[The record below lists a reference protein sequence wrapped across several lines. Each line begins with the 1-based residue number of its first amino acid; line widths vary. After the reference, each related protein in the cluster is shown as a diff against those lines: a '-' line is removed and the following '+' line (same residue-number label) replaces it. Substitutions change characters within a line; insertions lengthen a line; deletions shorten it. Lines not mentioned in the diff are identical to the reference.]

1 VTSLEDLG
9 FSRFFSAQF
18 EQFRRSSLVPARIA
32 AQHRGGYQLVG
43 CQAAT
48 GDLSGRLR
56 HDLEGIARPAVG
68 DWVVVADDPERA
80 VIHHLLARK
89 TVMTR
94 RAADSET
101 ASQIIA
107 ANVDLYGIVTS
118 ANRDLNPRRIERYL
132 TAVWDSGAQPV
143 VVLNKVDLIEHV
155 QLDELTDALAAVAM
169 GVPIIPA
176 SAIAGTGLDALR
188 SCLQPGVTIAFI
200 GSSGVGKS
208 SLINR
213 LLAGA
218 VQHVAAI
225 REDDARGRHTT
236 TRRELLVLPEGG
248 VLVDTPGMRG
258 LGLIEDGGGLDVVF
272 ADIVDLAQA
281 CRFNDCNHQT
291 EPGCAVQEAL
301 LSGALAPDRFAS
313 YRKVQREIA
322 AAAARQDPV
331 LAANRKRQWKAISK
345 SMRSFSKT
353 GAKEDW

>member
-9 FSRFFSAQF
+9 FSPFFSAQF
-18 EQFRRSSLVPARIA
+18 DQFRGAGFVPARIA

-56 HDLEGIARPAVG
+56 HDLDGVVRPAVG
-68 DWVVVADDPERA
+68 DWVAVADGPERA

-101 ASQIIA
+101 ANQTIA

-118 ANRDLNPRRIERYL
+118 ANRDFNPRRIERYL
-132 TAVWDSGAQPV
+132 TAVWDSGATPV
-143 VVLNKVDLIEHV
+143 VVLNKVDLIDDD
-155 QLDELTDALAAVAM
+155 QLGQLTETLTAVVM
-169 GVPIIPA
+169 GVPIISV
-176 SAIAGTGLDALR
+176 SALAGTGLDALR
-188 SCLQPGVTIAFI
+188 ARLQPGVTIAFI

-213 LLAGA
+213 FLDGA
-218 VQHVAAI
+218 VQHVRAI

-248 VLVDTPGMRG
+248 VLIDTPGMRE
-258 LGLIEDGGGLDVVF
+258 LGLMEDGGGVDVVF
-272 ADIVDLAQA
+272 SDVVDLSQA
-281 CRFNDCNHQT
+281 CRFNDCQHVT
-291 EPGCAVQEAL
+291 EPGCAVQAAL
-301 LSGALAPDRFAS
+301 LSGTLAADRFAS

-322 AAAARQDPV
+322 AAAARLDPV

-353 GAKEDW
+353 GAREDW